1 MTTKER
7 KVASGQR
14 RVKELRIRKETLKDL
29 DAKTK
34 ASKVKGGS
42 GGLTCPTHYE
52 K

>member
-1 MTTKER
+1 MTTKGR
-7 KVASGQR
+7 KVASGKR

-34 ASKVKGGS
+34 ASKVKGGT
-42 GGLTCPTHYE
+42 GGLLCPTRYE